1 MSITA
6 SRLQAHHIRVVG
18 SSTVFPFISSIAEEF
33 GKFSSYQTPVI
44 ESVGS
49 GMGFNMFC
57 AGTGANTPDITM
69 SSRKIKDAEVELCKT
84 NKVNDIIELII
95 GYDGIVIANSNQNK
109 KVDFSIKDLFSALS
123 KYKIS
128 DEYSDTIPLNH
139 YKSWSEI
146 HNKFPSVNIEV
157 YGPHKN
163 TGTYD
168 ILIKE
173 IMLNLCMNSKIFID
187 VYPNV
192 QKRKKICSSIR
203 DDGKY
208 IEVATNE
215 NVIIHKIAKNNSAFG
230 ILSFSFLVKNQDKIQ
245 GNKIAGIE
253 PSYESISS
261 GKYVLSR
268 PIYLYVKKEHLDST
282 PGLKKFLEEIVNA
295 ESISEYGYLVNS
307 GFIPLPQEELTKT
320 KKKVMDLIK

>member
-1 MSITA
+1 MTITHE
-6 SRLQAHHIRVVG
+6 LQARHIRVVG

-33 GKFSSYQTPVI
+33 GKFSSYTTPVI

-57 AGTGANTPDITM
+57 AGAGDNTPDITM

-84 NKVNDIIELII
+84 NKVNDIVELII
-95 GYDGIVIANSNQNK
+95 GYDGIVIANSNQNQ
-109 KVDFSIKDLFSALS
+109 KVDFTIKDLFSALS
-123 KYKIS
+123 KYEVS
-128 DEYSDTIPLNH
+128 DEYNDTISLNN
-139 YKSWSEI
+139 YKSWHEI
-146 HNKFPSVNIEV
+146 HNRLPNVNIEI

-168 ILIKE
+168 ILIKT
-173 IMLNLCMNSKIFID
+173 IMLNSCMNSKIFID
-187 VYPNV
+187 IYPKAHIR
-192 QKRKKICSSIR
+192 QKICGSIR

-230 ILSFSFLVKNQDKIQ
+230 ILSFSFLIKNQDKIQ
-245 GNKIAGIE
+245 GNKIAGVE
-253 PSYESISS
+253 PNYESISS
-261 GKYVLSR
+261 GKYILSR
-268 PIYLYVKKEHLDST
+268 PIYIYVKKEHLAST
-282 PGLKKFLEEIVNA
+282 PGLKKFLEEIVNV
-295 ESISEYGYLVNS
+295 ESISKHGYLVNS
-307 GFIPLPQEELTKT
+307 GFIPLPQQEFAKT